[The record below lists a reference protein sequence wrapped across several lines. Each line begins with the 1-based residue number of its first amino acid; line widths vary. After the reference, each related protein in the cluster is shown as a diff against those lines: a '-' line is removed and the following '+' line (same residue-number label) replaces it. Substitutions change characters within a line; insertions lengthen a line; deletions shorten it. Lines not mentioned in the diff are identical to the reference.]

1 MRFLHLSTK
10 YLALGLVLFLGAEVY
25 SQETGA
31 TESSYPKRK
40 VMVFFRSE
48 GMSQEETAL
57 FYDSLVIYLQANSY
71 NNRIVEGLPISGP
84 ETEND
89 RSSISYRRA
98 CDSWMMVQVQK
109 RDEGV
114 DVTYTLYD
122 IPYET
127 YRAESRFSGEI
138 PTARDRSTFF
148 WKEVRDALK
157 ELPPLPAD
165 PVFTLTGV
173 PGTLIHGLPGG
184 DIRINAEGKAAFS
197 APTPGVYQFRAEKLG
212 YDPLEQQILLKEKGG
227 DILLEQRRGT
237 LVNLDLSLWNG
248 QFPGVSVGLFALP
261 NSLFVKLG
269 VTSFYQGI
277 GPILEEEDGHFEP
290 FVSYPLMVL
299 DLQIALYLSPADAR
313 ARIYLGIGGCL
324 RVFFADTRTML
335 DPVIPLG
342 GYPLIGL
349 EFAPNRKNSIF
360 LEYTPRFLLVDAD
373 PPESMDI
380 GPYLQTAYFKGGIET
395 GASIG
400 NDLWVE
406 MISFRIG
413 YRVRI

>member
-1 MRFLHLSTK
+1 
-10 YLALGLVLFLGAEVY
+10 
-25 SQETGA
+25 
-31 TESSYPKRK
+31 
-40 VMVFFRSE
+40 
-48 GMSQEETAL
+48 
-57 FYDSLVIYLQANSY
+57 
-71 NNRIVEGLPISGP
+71 
-84 ETEND
+84 
-89 RSSISYRRA
+89 
-98 CDSWMMVQVQK
+98 
-109 RDEGV
+109 
-114 DVTYTLYD
+114 
-122 IPYET
+122 
-127 YRAESRFSGEI
+127 
-138 PTARDRSTFF
+138 
-148 WKEVRDALK
+148 
-157 ELPPLPAD
+157 
-165 PVFTLTGV
+165 
-173 PGTLIHGLPGG
+173 
-184 DIRINAEGKAAFS
+184 AAFS

-212 YDPLEQQILLKEKGG
+212 YEPLEQQILLKEKGG
-227 DILLEQRRGT
+227 DILLEQRRGA

-277 GPILEEEDGHFEP
+277 GPILENEDSSFEP
-290 FVSYPLMVL
+290 FVSYPLMML
-299 DLQIALYLSPADAR
+299 DFQIALYLSPADAR

-324 RVFFADTRTML
+324 RIFFADTRTML
-335 DPVIPLG
+335 DPVIPFG
-342 GYPLIGL
+342 GYPVIGL

-380 GPYLQTAYFKGGIET
+380 GPYLQTAYFKEGIVT